1 MERRPENMA
10 TITSREHYIFFDL
23 KELEKSMIM
32 KRFSIFLLLLIAACV
47 MNAQVSTEN
56 YIRTRKMLN
65 DTGSSYLDDIAY
77 YDGLGRPFQTVKKA
91 VKNGSPANKNL
102 ATLQEYDATGREGN
116 SWLPIPINSSVYLA
130 PAAFKSSAPGKYS
143 NDSRP
148 YSQPFYEASPLNRI
162 LQQYGPGAVWYNA
175 GRPVKTEYLTNTAA
189 LPLNCRYYTVNDSYT
204 LSGGSSSY
212 AAGQLSVVKTMDEDM
227 NVSYNFT
234 DKLGHL
240 VLTRQMQGSE
250 PHDTYYVYDEKGN
263 LCFVLQPMYQNSAN
277 LDLYAFQ
284 YKYDGRN
291 RCIYK
296 KFPGAQYIAYIYD
309 NADRLIYSQDAR
321 QRSRKKLT
329 FYEYDLLGRLIRQ
342 GECTDDRSSTS
353 DHPGPNGEI
362 PTSASMV
369 YIQNYYDDYSFAGG
383 SGFPT
388 ASFTKDTSGHGK
400 GFLTG
405 SSITVFGTDMKIYVA
420 HYYDIKGRETKTVQ
434 SNLLGGYDVTVTTYT
449 FTDKPA
455 TVTHTHTANGKST
468 WTEAYTY
475 TYDHANRISKVQ
487 HTFGGTTITL
497 YDALYDDFG
506 RLMTKS
512 LHGSATN
519 KLTYTYNLRGWLTE
533 ITGARFTQN
542 MYYNTG
548 VGTAKYNGSISSM
561 TWKAGNE
568 STVRGYKFTYDGLD
582 RLLNGTYGEGEQL
595 NSNSGRYSE
604 NVTGYDKNGNITGLE
619 RYGRSGYS
627 SYGMCDALTYTLN
640 GNQMTRVD
648 DLVSIGAGNDETDF
662 KDAVKQANEYTYD
675 ANGNLTKDLNKGI
688 TGITYNCLNLPNAV
702 TFSDGST
709 ITYIYSADGTKLRA
723 VHKIGSVTTTTDY
736 CDNVIYENNTAKLLL
751 TGEGYIS
758 LSDKKYH
765 YYLQD
770 HQGNN
775 RVVVDKD
782 GNVKETNHY
791 YPFGGVFASTGSVQP
806 YKYNGK
812 ELDTKKGLNWYDY
825 GARMYDLAL
834 GRWHVMDPLAE
845 KYCGVSP
852 YTYCKNNPINRIDP
866 DGNDDYV
873 IEPRGRLHNMTIE
886 SQRGKSEFDRLY
898 NSSRTRKIKRG
909 NKSIKVSDT
918 KLLSGMVKMQTKHAG
933 YKTAGSTQNLQDA
946 AEVFKFAADNSKA
959 EWRLDVYDDNGA
971 KTAVVATKQSE
982 DHVQNADEA
991 MDGLAVEGNQVVNIH
1006 SHPNP
1011 LGTKGGSSDDM
1022 RNAKSSPARNAVY
1035 FKANQTLY
1043 EYNST
1048 RSQIKGMSA
1057 NTADDILRQMGLK

>member
-1 MERRPENMA
+1 
-10 TITSREHYIFFDL
+10 
-23 KELEKSMIM
+23 
-32 KRFSIFLLLLIAACV
+32 

-56 YIRTRKMLN
+56 YIRTRRMLN

-77 YDGLGRPFQTVKKA
+77 YDGLGRPFQTVQKA
-91 VKNGSPANKNL
+91 VKNGSPVNKNL

-116 SWLPIPINSSVYLA
+116 SWLPIPISSSVYLA
-130 PAAFKSSAPGKYS
+130 PAAFKSSASGKYS

-162 LQQYGPGAVWYNA
+162 LQQYGPGTAWYNA
-175 GRPVKTEYLTNTAA
+175 GRPVKTEYLTNTAT

-204 LSGGSSSY
+204 LSSGSSNY

-227 NVSYNFT
+227 NVSYSFT

-263 LCFVLQPMYQNSAN
+263 LCFVLQPMYQSSAN

-291 RCIYK
+291 RCVYK

-309 NADRLIYSQDAR
+309 NADRLIYSQDGR
-321 QRSRKKLT
+321 QRSQKKLT

-582 RLLNGTYGEGEQL
+582 RLQNAIYGESASI
-595 NSNSGRYSE
+595 NANTNRFSE
-604 NVTGYDKNGNITGLE
+604 KVTAYDKNGNILALQ
-619 RYGRSGYS
+619 RYGQTIASA
-627 SYGMCDALTYTLN
+627 YGLIDNLKITLN
-640 GNQMTRVD
+640 GNQLKSVNDAIATMAYNN
-648 DLVSIGAGNDETDF
+648 SFEFKNGANATT
-662 KDAVKQANEYTYD
+662 EYMYD
-675 ANGNLTKDLNKGI
+675 ANGNLTKDLNKNI
-688 TGITYNCLNLPNAV
+688 TDIQYNFLNLPDMV

-709 ITYIYSADGTKLRA
+709 ISYLYSADGVKLRTI
-723 VHKIGSVTTTTDY
+723 HKIGSTTTTTYY
-736 CDNVIYENNTAKLLL
+736 CNNVVYENGVQKLLL
-751 TGEGYIS
+751 TEEGYLS
-758 LSDKKYH
+758 LNDNKYH
-765 YYLQD
+765 YYLKD

-775 RVVVDKD
+775 RVVINQN
-782 GNVKETNHY
+782 GNVEETNHY
-791 YPFGGVFASTGSVQP
+791 YPFGGVFASSQNVQP

-812 ELDTKKGLNWYDY
+812 ELDTKKGLNLYDY
-825 GARMYDLAL
+825 GARQYDAAI
-834 GRWHVMDPLAE
+834 GRFTTMDPMTE
-845 KYCGVSP
+845 KYYEWSP

-873 IEPRGRLHNMTIE
+873 IEPRGRLHNMTHE

-898 NSSRTRKIKRG
+898 NSSGTIKIQRG
-909 NKSIKVSDT
+909 KKSIKVSDT
-918 KLLSGMVKMQTKHAG
+918 KLLSGMLKMQSGK
-933 YKTAGSTQNLQDA
+933 YKNYGTVGSTENLDDA
-946 AEVFKFAADNSKA
+946 ARVFKFAADNSNA
-959 EWRLDVYDDNGA
+959 EWRLDVYDDNGT
-971 KTAVVATKQSE
+971 KTAVIATKQDG
-982 DHVQNADEA
+982 DHVQNADKA
-991 MDGLAVEGNQVVNIH
+991 KRYVGAKGDQRVNMH
-1006 SHPNP
+1006 SHPNSN
-1011 LGTKGGSSDDM
+1011 GTKGGSPDDISNARQSPT
-1022 RNAKSSPARNAVY
+1022 RNIVY

-1043 EYNST
+1043 EYNG
-1048 RSQIKGMSA
+1048 SQSKIKEMPIETS
-1057 NTADDILRQMGLK
+1057 DDILKQMGLK

>member
-1 MERRPENMA
+1 
-10 TITSREHYIFFDL
+10 
-23 KELEKSMIM
+23 M

-56 YIRTRKMLN
+56 YIRTRRMLN

-77 YDGLGRPFQTVKKA
+77 YDGLGRPFQTVQKA
-91 VKNGSPANKNL
+91 VKNGSLVNKNL

-116 SWLPIPINSSVYLA
+116 SWLPIPISSSVYLA

-162 LQQYGPGAVWYNA
+162 LQQYGPGTAWYNA
-175 GRPVKTEYLTNTAA
+175 GRPVKTEYLTNTAT
-189 LPLNCRYYTVNDSYT
+189 LPLNCRCYTVNDSYT

-212 AAGQLSVVKTMDEDM
+212 AAGQLLVVKTMDEDM
-227 NVSYNFT
+227 NVSYSFT

-291 RCIYK
+291 RCVYK
-296 KFPGAQYIAYIYD
+296 KLPGAKHITYTYNDDDQ
-309 NADRLIYSQDAR
+309 LIYSQDGR
-321 QRSRKKLT
+321 QRSQKKLT
-329 FYEYDLLGRLIRQ
+329 YYKYDYLRRMTCW
-342 GECTDDRSSTS
+342 GECTDDRPSIS
-353 DHPGPNGEI
+353 DRVEFKSEI
-362 PTSASMV
+362 PTSIPV
-369 YIQNYYDDYSFAGG
+369 IYVRNYYDDYSFVGG
-383 SGFPT
+383 SDFP
-388 ASFTKDTSGHGK
+388 AFSFIKDTAGHGK
-400 GFLTG
+400 GLLTG
-405 SSITVFGTDMKIYVA
+405 SCITILGTDMKIYVA

-512 LHGSATN
+512 LHGSTTS

-582 RLLNGTYGEGEQL
+582 RLQNAIYGESASI
-595 NSNSGRYSE
+595 NANTNRFSE
-604 NVTGYDKNGNITGLE
+604 KVTAYDKNGNILALQ
-619 RYGRSGYS
+619 RYGQTIASA
-627 SYGMCDALTYTLN
+627 YGLIDNLKITLN
-640 GNQMTRVD
+640 GNQLKSVNDAIATMAYNN
-648 DLVSIGAGNDETDF
+648 SFEFKNGANATT
-662 KDAVKQANEYTYD
+662 EYMYD
-675 ANGNLTKDLNKGI
+675 ANGNLTKDLNKNI
-688 TGITYNCLNLPNAV
+688 TDIQYNFLNLPDIV

-709 ITYIYSADGTKLRA
+709 ISYLYSADGVKLRTI
-723 VHKIGSVTTTTDY
+723 HKIGSTTTTTYY
-736 CDNVIYENNTAKLLL
+736 CNNVVYENGVQKLLL
-751 TGEGYIS
+751 TEEGYLS
-758 LSDKKYH
+758 LNDNKYH
-765 YYLQD
+765 YYLKD

-775 RVVVDKD
+775 RVVINQN
-782 GNVKETNHY
+782 GNVEETNHY
-791 YPFGGVFASTGSVQP
+791 YPFGGVFASSQNVQP

-812 ELDTKKGLNWYDY
+812 ELDTKKGLNLYDY
-825 GARMYDLAL
+825 GARQYDAAI
-834 GRWHVMDPLAE
+834 GRFTTMDPMTE
-845 KYCGVSP
+845 KYYEWSP

-873 IEPRGRLHNMTIE
+873 IEPRGRLHNMTHE

-898 NSSRTRKIKRG
+898 NSSGTIKIQRG
-909 NKSIKVSDT
+909 KKSIKVSDT
-918 KLLSGMVKMQTKHAG
+918 KLLSGMLKMQSGK
-933 YKTAGSTQNLQDA
+933 YKNYGTVGSTENLDDA
-946 AEVFKFAADNSKA
+946 ARVFKFAADNSNA
-959 EWRLDVYDDNGA
+959 EWRLDVYDDNGT
-971 KTAVVATKQSE
+971 KTAVIATKQDG
-982 DHVQNADEA
+982 DHVQNADKA
-991 MDGLAVEGNQVVNIH
+991 KRYVGAKGDQRVNMH
-1006 SHPNP
+1006 SHPNSN
-1011 LGTKGGSSDDM
+1011 GTKGGSPDDISNARQSPT
-1022 RNAKSSPARNAVY
+1022 RNIVY

-1043 EYNST
+1043 EYNG
-1048 RSQIKGMSA
+1048 SQSKIKEMPIETS
-1057 NTADDILRQMGLK
+1057 DDILKQMGLK

>member
-1 MERRPENMA
+1 
-10 TITSREHYIFFDL
+10 
-23 KELEKSMIM
+23 M

-56 YIRTRKMLN
+56 YIRTRRMLN

-77 YDGLGRPFQTVKKA
+77 YDGLGRPFQTVQKA
-91 VKNGSPANKNL
+91 VKNGSPVNKNL

-116 SWLPIPINSSVYLA
+116 SWLPIPISSSVYLA

-162 LQQYGPGAVWYNA
+162 LQQYGPGTAWYNA
-175 GRPVKTEYLTNTAA
+175 GRPVKTEYLTNTAT
-189 LPLNCRYYTVNDSYT
+189 LPLNCRCYTVNDSYT

-212 AAGQLSVVKTMDEDM
+212 AAGQLLVVKTMDEDM
-227 NVSYNFT
+227 NVSYSFT

-291 RCIYK
+291 RCVYK
-296 KFPGAQYIAYIYD
+296 KLPGAKHITYTYNDDDQ
-309 NADRLIYSQDAR
+309 LIYSQDGR
-321 QRSRKKLT
+321 QRSQKKLT
-329 FYEYDLLGRLIRQ
+329 YYKYDYLRRMTCW
-342 GECTDDRSSTS
+342 GECTDDRPSIS
-353 DHPGPNGEI
+353 DRVEFKSEI
-362 PTSASMV
+362 PTSIPV
-369 YIQNYYDDYSFAGG
+369 IYVRNYYDDYSFVGG
-383 SGFPT
+383 SDFP
-388 ASFTKDTSGHGK
+388 AFSFIKDTAGHGK
-400 GFLTG
+400 GLLTG
-405 SSITVFGTDMKIYVA
+405 SCITILGTDMKIYVA

-512 LHGSATN
+512 LHGSTTS

-582 RLLNGTYGEGEQL
+582 RLQNAIYGESASI
-595 NSNSGRYSE
+595 NANTNRFSE
-604 NVTGYDKNGNITGLE
+604 KVTAYDKNGNILALQ
-619 RYGRSGYS
+619 RYGQTIASA
-627 SYGMCDALTYTLN
+627 YGLIDNLKITLN
-640 GNQMTRVD
+640 GNQLKSVNDAIATMAYNN
-648 DLVSIGAGNDETDF
+648 SFEFKNGANATT
-662 KDAVKQANEYTYD
+662 EYMYD
-675 ANGNLTKDLNKGI
+675 ANGNLTKDLNKNI
-688 TGITYNCLNLPNAV
+688 TDIQYNFLNLPDIV

-709 ITYIYSADGTKLRA
+709 ISYLYSADGVKLRTI
-723 VHKIGSVTTTTDY
+723 HKIGTTTTTTYY
-736 CDNVIYENNTAKLLL
+736 CNNVVYENGVQKLLL
-751 TGEGYIS
+751 TEEGYIS
-758 LSDKKYH
+758 LNDNKYH
-765 YYLQD
+765 YYLKD

-775 RVVVDKD
+775 RVVINQN
-782 GNVKETNHY
+782 GNVEETNHY
-791 YPFGGVFASTGSVQP
+791 YPFGGVFASSQNVQP

-812 ELDTKKGLNWYDY
+812 ELDTKKGLNLYDY
-825 GARMYDLAL
+825 GARQYDAAI
-834 GRWHVMDPLAE
+834 GRFTTMDPMTE
-845 KYCGVSP
+845 KYYEWSP

-873 IEPRGRLHNMTIE
+873 IEPRGRLHNMTHE

-898 NSSRTRKIKRG
+898 NSSGTIKIQRG
-909 NKSIKVSDT
+909 KKSIKVSDT
-918 KLLSGMVKMQTKHAG
+918 KLLSGMLKMQSGK
-933 YKTAGSTQNLQDA
+933 YKNYGTVGSTENLDDA
-946 AEVFKFAADNSKA
+946 ARVFKFAADNSNA
-959 EWRLDVYDDNGA
+959 EWRLDVYDDNGT
-971 KTAVVATKQSE
+971 KTAVIATKQDG
-982 DHVQNADEA
+982 DHVQNADKA
-991 MDGLAVEGNQVVNIH
+991 KRYVGAKGDQRVNMH
-1006 SHPNP
+1006 SHPNSN
-1011 LGTKGGSSDDM
+1011 GTKGGSPDDISNARQSPT
-1022 RNAKSSPARNAVY
+1022 RNIVY

-1043 EYNST
+1043 EYNG
-1048 RSQIKGMSA
+1048 SQSKIKEMPIETS
-1057 NTADDILRQMGLK
+1057 DDILKQMGLK

>member
-1 MERRPENMA
+1 
-10 TITSREHYIFFDL
+10 
-23 KELEKSMIM
+23 M

-77 YDGLGRPFQTVKKA
+77 YDGLGRPFQTVQKA
-91 VKNGSPANKNL
+91 VKNGSPVNKNL

-116 SWLPIPINSSVYLA
+116 SWLPIPTGSSVYLA
-130 PAAFKSSAPGKYS
+130 PATFKSSAPGKYS

-162 LQQYGPGAVWYNA
+162 LQQYGPGTAWYNA
-175 GRPVKTEYLTNTAA
+175 GRPVKTEYLTNTAT

-227 NVSYNFT
+227 NVSYSFT

-240 VLTRQMQGSE
+240 VLTRQIQGSE

-263 LCFVLQPMYQNSAN
+263 LCFVLQPMYQSSAN

-291 RCIYK
+291 RCVYK
-296 KFPGAQYIAYIYD
+296 KLPGAKHITYTYNDDDQ
-309 NADRLIYSQDAR
+309 LIYSQDGR
-321 QRSRKKLT
+321 QRSQKKLT
-329 FYEYDLLGRLIRQ
+329 FYEYDLLRRLIRQ

-468 WTEAYTY
+468 WTEVCTY

-497 YDALYDDFG
+497 YDALYDDLG

-512 LHGSATN
+512 LHGSTTN
-519 KLTYTYNLRGWLTE
+519 GLTYTYNLRGWLTE
-533 ITGARFTQN
+533 ITGTRFTQN

-561 TWKAGNE
+561 AWKAGNE

-582 RLLNGTYGEGEQL
+582 RLQNAIYGESA
-595 NSNSGRYSE
+595 NINANTNRFSE
-604 NVTGYDKNGNITGLE
+604 KVTAYDKNGNILALQ
-619 RYGRSGYS
+619 RYGQTSAS
-627 SYGMCDALTYTLN
+627 VYGLIDNLAITLN
-640 GNQMTRVD
+640 GNQ
-648 DLVSIGAGNDETDF
+648 LKAIN
-662 KDAVKQANEYTYD
+662 DAVTTMAYNNSFEFKNGANATTEYMYD
-675 ANGNLTKDLNKGI
+675 ANGNLTKDLNKNI
-688 TGITYNCLNLPNAV
+688 TDIQYNFLNLPETV

-709 ITYIYSADGTKLRA
+709 ISYLYSADGVKLRTI
-723 VHKIGSVTTTTDY
+723 HKIGSTTTTTYY
-736 CDNVIYENNTAKLLL
+736 CNNVVYENGIQKLLL
-751 TGEGYIS
+751 TEEGYIS
-758 LSDKKYH
+758 LNDNKYH
-765 YYLQD
+765 YYLKD

-775 RVVVDKD
+775 RVVINHN
-782 GNVKETNHY
+782 GNVEETNHY
-791 YPFGGVFASTGSVQP
+791 YPFGGVFASSQNVQP

-812 ELDTKKGLNWYDY
+812 EFDTKKGLNWYDY
-825 GARMYDLAL
+825 GARQYNAAI
-834 GRWHVMDPLAE
+834 GRFTTMDPMAE
-845 KYCGVSP
+845 KYYEWSP

-873 IEPRGRLHNMTIE
+873 IEPGGRLHNMTHE

-898 NSSRTRKIKRG
+898 NSSETIKIQRG
-909 NKSIKVSDT
+909 KKSIKVSDM
-918 KLLSGMVKMQTKHAG
+918 KLLSGMLKMQSDK
-933 YKTAGSTQNLQDA
+933 YKNYGTVGSTENLDDA
-946 AEVFKFAADNSKA
+946 ARLFKFAADNSNA
-959 EWRLDVYDDNGA
+959 EWRLDVYDDNGT
-971 KTAVVATKQSE
+971 KTAVIATKQDG
-982 DHVQNADEA
+982 DHVQNADKA
-991 MDGLAVEGNQVVNIH
+991 KRYVGAKGDQRVNMH
-1006 SHPNP
+1006 SHPNSN
-1011 LGTKGGSSDDM
+1011 GTKGGSPDDISNARQSPT
-1022 RNAKSSPARNAVY
+1022 RNIVY

-1043 EYNST
+1043 EYNG
-1048 RSQIKGMSA
+1048 SQSKIKEMPSKHLM
-1057 NTADDILRQMGLK
+1057 IF

>member
-1 MERRPENMA
+1 MNG
-10 TITSREHYIFFDL
+10 TS
-23 KELEKSMIM
+23 
-32 KRFSIFLLLLIAACV
+32 
-47 MNAQVSTEN
+47 
-56 YIRTRKMLN
+56 
-65 DTGSSYLDDIAY
+65 
-77 YDGLGRPFQTVKKA
+77 
-91 VKNGSPANKNL
+91 
-102 ATLQEYDATGREGN
+102 
-116 SWLPIPINSSVYLA
+116 
-130 PAAFKSSAPGKYS
+130 
-143 NDSRP
+143 
-148 YSQPFYEASPLNRI
+148 
-162 LQQYGPGAVWYNA
+162 
-175 GRPVKTEYLTNTAA
+175 
-189 LPLNCRYYTVNDSYT
+189 
-204 LSGGSSSY
+204 LSGGTEFY
-212 AAGQLSVVKTMDEDM
+212 AANLLNVIKTTDEGN
-227 NVSYNFT
+227 NVSYTFT
-234 DKLGHL
+234 DKLGRI
-240 VLTRQMQGSE
+240 VLTRQMNGTE
-250 PHDTYYVYDEKGN
+250 AHDTYYVYNDKGN
-263 LCFVLQPMYQNSAN
+263 LCFVLQPMYQTTA
-277 LDLYAFQ
+277 DIELYAFE
-284 YKYDGRN
+284 YKYDGHGN
-291 RCIYK
+291 CIWK
-296 KFPGAQYIAYIYD
+296 KLPGAEYIEYVYD
-309 NADRLIYSQDAR
+309 NYDRMTYSQDGN
-321 QRSRKKLT
+321 QRKNNRWM
-329 FYEYDLLGRLIRQ
+329 YYQYDAMGRPSGQ
-342 GECTDDRSSTS
+342 GECTEKNRDSNPVQHIRS
-353 DHPGPNGEI
+353 
-362 PTSASMV
+362 
-369 YIQNYYDDYSFAGG
+369 YYDGYYILSQSGFNNPDFPKGNTSYIKGRLAGSIISVPG
-383 SGFPT
+383 SG
-388 ASFTKDTSGHGK
+388 S
-400 GFLTG
+400 
-405 SSITVFGTDMKIYVA
+405 KIYIA
-420 HYYDIKGRETKTVQ
+420 YFYDIKGRVMQETR
-434 SNLLGGYDVTVTTYT
+434 SNLLGGHDVTITTYT

-455 TVTHTHTANGKST
+455 TVTHIHTASGKNT
-468 WTEAYTY
+468 WIEVYTY
-475 TYDHANRISKVQ
+475 SYDHADRISKVQ
-487 HTFGGTTITL
+487 HTLGGTTITL
-497 YDALYDDFG
+497 YDATYDDLG
-506 RLMTKS
+506 RLKTKS
-512 LHGSATN
+512 LHGSTTN
-519 KLTYTYNLRGWLTE
+519 KLTYTYNLRGWLTG
-533 ITGARFTQN
+533 ITGTRLTQN
-542 MYYNTG
+542 LYYNTG

-619 RYGRSGYS
+619 RYGRSGSS

-640 GNQMTRVD
+640 GNQMIRVD
-648 DLVSIGAGNDETDF
+648 DQVSIGAGNDETDF

-709 ITYIYSADGTKLRA
+709 ITYIYSADGTKLRT

-736 CDNVIYENNTAKLLL
+736 CGNVIYENNTAKLLL

-791 YPFGGVFASTGSVQP
+791 YPFGGVFASSQNVQP

-825 GARMYDLAL
+825 GARMYDPAL

>member
-1 MERRPENMA
+1 
-10 TITSREHYIFFDL
+10 
-23 KELEKSMIM
+23 
-32 KRFSIFLLLLIAACV
+32 
-47 MNAQVSTEN
+47 
-56 YIRTRKMLN
+56 
-65 DTGSSYLDDIAY
+65 
-77 YDGLGRPFQTVKKA
+77 
-91 VKNGSPANKNL
+91 
-102 ATLQEYDATGREGN
+102 
-116 SWLPIPINSSVYLA
+116 
-130 PAAFKSSAPGKYS
+130 
-143 NDSRP
+143 
-148 YSQPFYEASPLNRI
+148 
-162 LQQYGPGAVWYNA
+162 
-175 GRPVKTEYLTNTAA
+175 
-189 LPLNCRYYTVNDSYT
+189 
-204 LSGGSSSY
+204 
-212 AAGQLSVVKTMDEDM
+212 
-227 NVSYNFT
+227 
-234 DKLGHL
+234 
-240 VLTRQMQGSE
+240 
-250 PHDTYYVYDEKGN
+250 
-263 LCFVLQPMYQNSAN
+263 
-277 LDLYAFQ
+277 
-284 YKYDGRN
+284 
-291 RCIYK
+291 
-296 KFPGAQYIAYIYD
+296 
-309 NADRLIYSQDAR
+309 
-321 QRSRKKLT
+321 
-329 FYEYDLLGRLIRQ
+329 
-342 GECTDDRSSTS
+342 
-353 DHPGPNGEI
+353 
-362 PTSASMV
+362 
-369 YIQNYYDDYSFAGG
+369 
-383 SGFPT
+383 
-388 ASFTKDTSGHGK
+388 
-400 GFLTG
+400 
-405 SSITVFGTDMKIYVA
+405 
-420 HYYDIKGRETKTVQ
+420 
-434 SNLLGGYDVTVTTYT
+434 
-449 FTDKPA
+449 
-455 TVTHTHTANGKST
+455 
-468 WTEAYTY
+468 
-475 TYDHANRISKVQ
+475 
-487 HTFGGTTITL
+487 
-497 YDALYDDFG
+497 
-506 RLMTKS
+506 
-512 LHGSATN
+512 
-519 KLTYTYNLRGWLTE
+519 
-533 ITGARFTQN
+533 
-542 MYYNTG
+542 
-548 VGTAKYNGSISSM
+548 
-561 TWKAGNE
+561 
-568 STVRGYKFTYDGLD
+568 
-582 RLLNGTYGEGEQL
+582 
-595 NSNSGRYSE
+595 
-604 NVTGYDKNGNITGLE
+604 
-619 RYGRSGYS
+619 
-627 SYGMCDALTYTLN
+627 MCDALTYTLN
-640 GNQMTRVD
+640 GNQMIRVD

-709 ITYIYSADGTKLRA
+709 TTYIYSADGTKLRT

-736 CDNVIYENNTAKLLL
+736 CGNVIYENNTAKLLL

-806 YKYNGK
+806 YKYNSK

-898 NSSRTRKIKRG
+898 NSSGTRKIKRG

-933 YKTAGSTQNLQDA
+933 YKTAGSTQSLQDA

>member
-1 MERRPENMA
+1 
-10 TITSREHYIFFDL
+10 
-23 KELEKSMIM
+23 M

-77 YDGLGRPFQTVKKA
+77 YDGLGRPFQTVQKA
-91 VKNGSPANKNL
+91 VKNGSPVNKNL

-116 SWLPIPINSSVYLA
+116 SWLPIPTGSSVYLA
-130 PAAFKSSAPGKYS
+130 PATFKNSAPGKYS

-162 LQQYGPGAVWYNA
+162 LQQYGPGTAWYNA
-175 GRPVKTEYLTNTAA
+175 GRPVKTEYLTNTAT

-227 NVSYNFT
+227 NVSYSFT

-240 VLTRQMQGSE
+240 VLTRQIQGSE

-263 LCFVLQPMYQNSAN
+263 LCFVLQPMYQSSAN

-291 RCIYK
+291 RCVYK
-296 KFPGAQYIAYIYD
+296 KLPGAKHITYTYNDDDQ
-309 NADRLIYSQDAR
+309 LIYSQDGR
-321 QRSRKKLT
+321 QRSQKKLT
-329 FYEYDLLGRLIRQ
+329 FYEYDLLRRLIRQ

-468 WTEAYTY
+468 WTEVCTY

-497 YDALYDDFG
+497 YDALYDDLG
-506 RLMTKS
+506 RLKTKS
-512 LHGSATN
+512 LHGSTTN
-519 KLTYTYNLRGWLTE
+519 KLTYTYNLRSWLTE
-533 ITGARFTQN
+533 ITGTRFTQN

-548 VGTAKYNGSISSM
+548 VSTAKYNGSISSM

-582 RLLNGTYGEGEQL
+582 RLQNAIYGESA
-595 NSNSGRYSE
+595 NINANTNRFSE
-604 NVTGYDKNGNITGLE
+604 KVTAYDKNGNILALQ
-619 RYGRSGYS
+619 RYGQTSAS
-627 SYGMCDALTYTLN
+627 VYGLIDNLAITLN
-640 GNQMTRVD
+640 GNQ
-648 DLVSIGAGNDETDF
+648 LKAIN
-662 KDAVKQANEYTYD
+662 DAVTTMAYNNSFEFKNGANATTEYMYD
-675 ANGNLTKDLNKGI
+675 ANGNLTKDLNKNI
-688 TGITYNCLNLPNAV
+688 TDIQYNFLNLPETV

-709 ITYIYSADGTKLRA
+709 ISYLYSADGVKLRTI
-723 VHKIGSVTTTTDY
+723 HKIGSTTTTTYY
-736 CDNVIYENNTAKLLL
+736 CNNVVYENGVQKLLL
-751 TGEGYIS
+751 TEEGYLS
-758 LSDKKYH
+758 LNDSKYH
-765 YYLQD
+765 YYLKD

-775 RVVVDKD
+775 RVVINHN
-782 GNVKETNHY
+782 GNVEETNHY
-791 YPFGGVFASTGSVQP
+791 YPFGGVFASSQNVQP

-825 GARMYDLAL
+825 GARHYDATL
-834 GRWHVMDPLAE
+834 GRFTTTDRFAE
-845 KYCGVSP
+845 KYYSISP
-852 YTYCKNNPINRIDP
+852 YQYGANNPIGNIDING
-866 DGNDDYV
+866 DSIVVLNHGEGMHMAMLIQNNDNKWQYFSVNGDNVY
-873 IEPRGRLHNMTIE
+873 ISGKFFGGRKSDDIAVGEFNSPQDFFE
-886 SQRGKSEFDRLY
+886 SSY
-898 NSSRTRKIKRG
+898 NSAGNGNEDANSINGYGFSEGYIIPTTAKQDNMMRTTFENISQNEEYDLLG
-909 NKSIKVSDT
+909 NNC
-918 KLLSGMVKMQTKHAG
+918 
-933 YKTAGSTQNLQDA
+933 STQYS
-946 AEVFKFAADNSKA
+946 VR
-959 EWRLDVYDDNGA
+959 WRL
-971 KTAVVATKQSE
+971 
-982 DHVQNADEA
+982 
-991 MDGLAVEGNQVVNIH
+991 L
-1006 SHPNP
+1006 
-1011 LGTKGGSSDDM
+1011 
-1022 RNAKSSPARNAVY
+1022 
-1035 FKANQTLY
+1035 
-1043 EYNST
+1043 
-1048 RSQIKGMSA
+1048 
-1057 NTADDILRQMGLK
+1057 GLKHMI

>member
-1 MERRPENMA
+1 
-10 TITSREHYIFFDL
+10 
-23 KELEKSMIM
+23 M

-77 YDGLGRPFQTVKKA
+77 YDGLGRPFQTVQKA
-91 VKNGSPANKNL
+91 VKNGSPVNKNL

-116 SWLPIPINSSVYLA
+116 SWLPIPTGSSVYLA
-130 PAAFKSSAPGKYS
+130 PATFKNSAPGKYS

-162 LQQYGPGAVWYNA
+162 LQQYGPGTAWYNA
-175 GRPVKTEYLTNTAA
+175 GRPVKTEYLTNTAT

-227 NVSYNFT
+227 NVSYSFT

-240 VLTRQMQGSE
+240 VLTRQIQGSE

-263 LCFVLQPMYQNSAN
+263 LCFVLQPMYQSSAN

-291 RCIYK
+291 RCVYK
-296 KFPGAQYIAYIYD
+296 KLPGAKHITYTYNDDDQ
-309 NADRLIYSQDAR
+309 LIYSQDGR
-321 QRSRKKLT
+321 QRSQKKLT
-329 FYEYDLLGRLIRQ
+329 FYEYDLLRRLIRQ

-468 WTEAYTY
+468 WTEVCTY

-497 YDALYDDFG
+497 YDALYDDLG
-506 RLMTKS
+506 RLKTKS
-512 LHGSATN
+512 LHGSTTN
-519 KLTYTYNLRGWLTE
+519 KLTYTYNLRSWLTE
-533 ITGARFTQN
+533 ITGTRFTQN

-548 VGTAKYNGSISSM
+548 VSTAKYNGSISSM

-582 RLLNGTYGEGEQL
+582 RLQNAIYGESA
-595 NSNSGRYSE
+595 NINANTNRFSE
-604 NVTGYDKNGNITGLE
+604 KVTAYDKNGNILALQ
-619 RYGRSGYS
+619 RYGQTSAS
-627 SYGMCDALTYTLN
+627 VYGLIDNLAITLN
-640 GNQMTRVD
+640 GNQ
-648 DLVSIGAGNDETDF
+648 LKAIN
-662 KDAVKQANEYTYD
+662 DAVTTMAYNNSFEFKNGANATTEYMYD
-675 ANGNLTKDLNKGI
+675 ANGNLTKDLNKNI
-688 TGITYNCLNLPNAV
+688 TDIQYNFLNLPETV

-709 ITYIYSADGTKLRA
+709 ISYLYSADGVKLRTI
-723 VHKIGSVTTTTDY
+723 HKIGSTTTTTYY
-736 CDNVIYENNTAKLLL
+736 CNNVVYENGVQKLLL
-751 TGEGYIS
+751 TEEGYLS
-758 LSDKKYH
+758 LNDSKYH
-765 YYLQD
+765 YYLKD

-775 RVVVDKD
+775 RVVINHN
-782 GNVKETNHY
+782 GNVEETNHY
-791 YPFGGVFASTGSVQP
+791 YPFGGVFASSQNVQP

-825 GARMYDLAL
+825 GARHYDATL
-834 GRWHVMDPLAE
+834 GRFTTTDRFAE
-845 KYCGVSP
+845 KYYSISP
-852 YTYCKNNPINRIDP
+852 YQYGANNPIGNIDING
-866 DGNDDYV
+866 DSIVVLNHGEGMHMAMLIQNNDNKWQYFSVNGDNVY
-873 IEPRGRLHNMTIE
+873 ISGKFFGGRKSDDIAVGEFNSPQDFFE
-886 SQRGKSEFDRLY
+886 SSY
-898 NSSRTRKIKRG
+898 NSAGNGNEDANSINGYGFSEGYIIPTTAKQDNMMRTTFENISQNEEYDLLGNNCSTTVQRSMEAVGIKTYDMNMRSYKVPASHSIG
-909 NKSIKVSDT
+909 ESSFVVTHADARPIIPRSSFKSII
-918 KLLSGMVKMQTKHAG
+918 KHNP
-933 YKTAGSTQNLQDA
+933 Q
-946 AEVFKFAADNSKA
+946 
-959 EWRLDVYDDNGA
+959 
-971 KTAVVATKQSE
+971 
-982 DHVQNADEA
+982 
-991 MDGLAVEGNQVVNIH
+991 GNMIY
-1006 SHPNP
+1006 
-1011 LGTKGGSSDDM
+1011 
-1022 RNAKSSPARNAVY
+1022 R
-1035 FKANQTLY
+1035 
-1043 EYNST
+1043 
-1048 RSQIKGMSA
+1048 IKK
-1057 NTADDILRQMGLK
+1057 R